1 MRLGCLGCLGSI
13 LGLGLLVCLV
23 GGAVWAWNGLYAAP
37 PLLSPDLGKADPAP
51 LSRKLAEIG
60 LRSSGRSTR
69 TEPLVLGEAEVASL
83 VSGQLDDVDLRLAL
97 VAVRLRPDRVSA
109 QGHLPLGAFL
119 QDSPMAWM
127 GSVVP
132 RSALGTP
139 IWLTVTGLV
148 EVDPPSGARRP
159 RHAEARLLT
168 ARLGRIPVPSWLLPV
183 MLGPRGAS
191 LLRWQVPG
199 AVDRLEVG
207 EGRITIR
214 TR

>member
-23 GGAVWAWNGLYAAP
+23 GGTVWAWSGLYAAP
-37 PLLSPDLGKADPAP
+37 PLLSPDPGKADPAA

-60 LRSSGRSTR
+60 LRSSGRSIR

-83 VSGQLDDVDLRLAL
+83 VSGHLADVDLRLAL
-97 VAVRLRPDRVSA
+97 VAMRLRPDRVSA
-109 QGHLPLGAFL
+109 QGRLPLGALL
-119 QDSPMAWM
+119 QDSPMAWV

-132 RSALGTP
+132 RSTLGTP
-139 IWLTVTGLV
+139 IWLTLTGLV
-148 EVDPPSGARRP
+148 EVEAPSGPRRP

-168 ARLGRIPVPSWLLPV
+168 ARLGRIPVPSWLLSV

>member
-13 LGLGLLVCLV
+13 LGLALLVCLV

-51 LSRKLAEIG
+51 LSRKLAEIS

-69 TEPLVLGEAEVASL
+69 TEPLVLGEPEVASL
-83 VSGQLDDVDLRLAL
+83 VSGHLADADLRLAL

-139 IWLTVTGLV
+139 IWLTVSGLV

-199 AVDRLEVG
+199 VVDRLEVG
-207 EGRITIR
+207 EGRMTIR

>member
-37 PLLSPDLGKADPAP
+37 PLLSPDPGKPDPAP
-51 LSRKLAEIG
+51 LSRKLAEIS

-69 TEPLVLGEAEVASL
+69 TEPLVLGEDEVASL
-83 VSGQLDDVDLRLAL
+83 VSGHLADADLRLAL
-97 VAVRLRPDRVSA
+97 VALRLRPDRVSA
-109 QGHLPLGAFL
+109 QVHLPLGAFL

-132 RSALGTP
+132 RSTLGTP

>member
-1 MRLGCLGCLGSI
+1 
-13 LGLGLLVCLV
+13 
-23 GGAVWAWNGLYAAP
+23 
-37 PLLSPDLGKADPAP
+37 
-51 LSRKLAEIG
+51 
-60 LRSSGRSTR
+60 
-69 TEPLVLGEAEVASL
+69 
-83 VSGQLDDVDLRLAL
+83 
-97 VAVRLRPDRVSA
+97 
-109 QGHLPLGAFL
+109 
-119 QDSPMAWM
+119 MAWM

-132 RSALGTP
+132 RSTLGTP

-199 AVDRLEVG
+199 VVDRLEVG
-207 EGRITIR
+207 EGRMTIR